1 MRRLVDLAWAGSV
14 AALALFGAA
23 PARAQAYGDSVVR
36 AAPADTLPLPT
47 TGPAVDSVRP
57 DTTAPAPVASPG
69 DSPPAAAASPADT
82 TLKKACTGAPPGM
95 LAPGLLAVVYRAGTT
110 REEAIAAAKSV
121 GGEIAGMS
129 DLGEVYVRVP
139 PSAGALDVVADQL
152 IRQDPVTRVA
162 PTPCPAPAPAGAPK
176 PAATDSGASRPSDS
190 TGARPAP
197 SP

>member
-1 MRRLVDLAWAGSV
+1 MRGLVDLAWAASV

-23 PARAQAYGDSVVR
+23 PAWAQAYGDSVVR
-36 AAPADTLPLPT
+36 AAPADTLPVPA
-47 TGPAVDSVRP
+47 TGAAVDSVRP
-57 DTTAPAPVASPG
+57 DTTAPAPVAPSDP
-69 DSPPAAAASPADT
+69 PPAETASPADT

-95 LAPGLLAVVYRAGTT
+95 LAPGLLAVVYRTGTT

-162 PTPCPAPAPAGAPK
+162 PTPCPAPRPAAAPK
-176 PAATDSGASRPSDS
+176 PAATDSGGSRPSDS
-190 TGARPAP
+190 TGNPPAA

>member
-1 MRRLVDLAWAGSV
+1 MRGFVEVVWAASV
-14 AALALFGAA
+14 AAAALVGAA
-23 PARAQAYGDSVVR
+23 PARAQAYGDSAVR
-36 AAPADTLPLPT
+36 AAPADTLTLPT
-47 TGPAVDSVRP
+47 TGAAVDSARP
-57 DTTAPAPVASPG
+57 DTTTPSPVASPG
-69 DSPPAAAASPADT
+69 DPPPAAATLPADT
-82 TLKKACTGAPPGM
+82 TLKKACTGATPGM
-95 LAPGLLAVVYRAGTT
+95 LAPGLLAVVYRPGTT
-110 REEAIAAAKSV
+110 REEAIAAAKTV

-162 PTPCPAPAPAGAPK
+162 PTPCPAPPPAAAPK

-190 TGARPAP
+190 TGARPAT